1 MLGAGI
7 AGALSFC
14 STTTGAAPLIELTG
28 IAGSL
33 EMIAGS
39 PSVPPS
45 NQTTFEM
52 CPCVSK
58 FDPFILAASLP
69 WLEP

>member
-14 STTTGAAPLIELTG
+14 SATTGAAPLIEPTG

-39 PSVPPS
+39 SSVPPS

-52 CPCVSK
+52 
-58 FDPFILAASLP
+58 
-69 WLEP
+69 

>member
-1 MLGAGI
+1 MLGAGM

-14 STTTGAAPLIELTG
+14 SATTGAAPLIELTG
-28 IAGSL
+28 IVCPL

-39 PSVPPS
+39 SSVPPS
-45 NQTTFEM
+45 NQTTFEK

-58 FDPFILAASLP
+58 FDPFMLAVSLP

>member
-14 STTTGAAPLIELTG
+14 SAATGAAPLIEPTG

-39 PSVPPS
+39 SNVPPS

-58 FDPFILAASLP
+58 FDPFMLAASLP
-69 WLEP
+69 